1 MSTRAGG
8 RGGCPALDSRF
19 RGRPLRG
26 CKPFRQPEPFKPLH
40 TGVPDQTSHPKWQSP
55 GKCILMHS
63 SVFDPCS
70 LEGNLDS
77 CTTVLGAQLV
87 LWKIQDPTVPTPN
100 PVQWAALP
108 TQGTSLGRFKS

>member
-1 MSTRAGG
+1 M
-8 RGGCPALDSRF
+8 
-19 RGRPLRG
+19 
-26 CKPFRQPEPFKPLH
+26 
-40 TGVPDQTSHPKWQSP
+40 
-55 GKCILMHS
+55 LMHS